1 MFVARVTK
9 EKVKPKIF
17 LIFGSSFS
25 RKKQKTLLL
34 FSSQSSPNNNKKG
47 GLDFF
52 HSQKKKRRKSSGGR
66 EERDDDDD
74 AVRRLLLCFDEIS
87 FVSFCAM
94 LFRYFICVPSKFLKI
109 KLTINLNL
117 LFSRTVAH
125 WRRITRRSVYDHRSF
140 LPPLKGITTERV
152 LRQQNFGVVVKK
164 GRR

>member
-1 MFVARVTK
+1 MIF
-9 EKVKPKIF
+9 F
-17 LIFGSSFS
+17 LIFGFSFS
-25 RKKQKTLLL
+25 RRKQKTLLL

-66 EERDDDDD
+66 EDREMMMTTRC
-74 AVRRLLLCFDEIS
+74 VVYSCVLMRSLLFLFARCFLDILYA
-87 FVSFCAM
+87 F
-94 LFRYFICVPSKFLKI
+94 PSKFLKI

>member
-1 MFVARVTK
+1 
-9 EKVKPKIF
+9 
-17 LIFGSSFS
+17 
-25 RKKQKTLLL
+25 
-34 FSSQSSPNNNKKG
+34 
-47 GLDFF
+47 LDFF

-74 AVRRLLLCFDEIS
+74 AVRRLLVCFDEIS
-87 FVSFCAM
+87 FVSFCTM
-94 LFRYFICVPSKFLKI
+94 LFRYFIC
-109 KLTINLNL
+109 
-117 LFSRTVAH
+117 FSLQIFKNQTNHFKSLILSTVAH

>member
-1 MFVARVTK
+1 M
-9 EKVKPKIF
+9 IF
-17 LIFGSSFS
+17 FFHFWLLFLHE
-25 RKKQKTLLL
+25 KQKTLLL
-34 FSSQSSPNNNKKG
+34 FSSQSPNNNKKG

-66 EERDDDDD
+66 EDRDDDDD

-94 LFRYFICVPSKFLKI
+94 LFRYFICVSLQIFKNQTNHFKSLI
-109 KLTINLNL
+109 L
-117 LFSRTVAH
+117 STVAH

-152 LRQQNFGVVVKK
+152 LRQQKQRQQNFVVVVKK

>member
-1 MFVARVTK
+1 M
-9 EKVKPKIF
+9 KPKKGERFFIFF
-17 LIFGSSFS
+17 LIFGVSFS
-25 RKKQKTLLL
+25 TKNKRETLLL
-34 FSSQSSPNNNKKG
+34 FSSQSPNNKKNNNKKG
-47 GLDFF
+47 LFGLFSF
-52 HSQKKKRRKSSGGR
+52 ARRSETR
-66 EERDDDDD
+66 AAAEEKIETTMTRC
-74 AVRRLLLCFDEIS
+74 VVYSCFDEIS
-87 FVSFCAM
+87 FVSFCTM
-94 LFRYFICVPSKFLKI
+94 LFRYFNAFPSKFLKI

>member
-1 MFVARVTK
+1 
-9 EKVKPKIF
+9 
-17 LIFGSSFS
+17 
-25 RKKQKTLLL
+25 
-34 FSSQSSPNNNKKG
+34 
-47 GLDFF
+47 LDFF

-94 LFRYFICVPSKFLKI
+94 LFRYFICVSLQIFKNQ
-109 KLTINLNL
+109 TNHNLNL

>member
-1 MFVARVTK
+1 M
-9 EKVKPKIF
+9 KPKKGEIFFIFF
-17 LIFGSSFS
+17 LIFGFSFS
-25 RKKQKTLLL
+25 TKNKKKPPPFFLPIAKQQQEQQQQKGFGL
-34 FSSQSSPNNNKKG
+34 FS
-47 GLDFF
+47 FA
-52 HSQKKKRRKSSGGR
+52 RRSER
-66 EERDDDDD
+66 RAAAEEKIETTMTRC
-74 AVRRLLLCFDEIS
+74 VVYSCFDEIS

-152 LRQQNFGVVVKK
+152 LRRQNFGVVVVKK